1 MNAGLIVF
9 LLLVVLSFLGVP
21 IFLAIAIATMV
32 ALTSAGFPMETIVQ
46 KTFLGLNSSSL
57 LAIPLFIFAGNAM
70 SYGITQRLLNVA
82 DAFLGRV
89 RGSLG
94 AVTIVAS
101 GLFGAISGSG
111 VATVSA
117 IGGMTIPA
125 MIDSGYDKNYAAA
138 CASSASLL
146 GPLVPPSITLI
157 VYASLTEVSVQ
168 KLFLATAL
176 PAIVLLVAFLAYAL
190 YYGKKHDLPTQPKKS
205 GKEIASTLKESLLA
219 LLMPVIV
226 LGSIFSGICTV
237 TEAAAIS
244 AVYAVLVNM
253 VAYREMN
260 WKVLKDVLYE
270 SAISV
275 ASIMIMV
282 GMSKASAYVVI
293 ASQLP
298 QLFMNFVTSITSNV
312 VVVLIIINII
322 LLILGCMMDGTAIV
336 VMMVPLMLSL
346 VTAMNINL
354 IHFGIVVALNIYIG
368 MITPPVG
375 ITLLVGTKIAKT
387 GVGSVFRSCLPFMMI
402 SLILLLIVTYVPSFS
417 LLLPN
422 LLG

>member
-1 MNAGLIVF
+1 MNAGLMVF
-9 LLLVVLSFLGVP
+9 VLLVILSLLGLP
-21 IFLAIAIATMV
+21 LFLAIGVATMA
-32 ALTSAGFPMETIVQ
+32 ALSSAGFPMETIVQ

-57 LAIPLFIFAGNAM
+57 LAIPLFILAGNIM
-70 SYGITQRLLNVA
+70 SHGITQRLLDVA
-82 DAFLGRV
+82 DAFLGQV
-89 RGSLG
+89 KGSLG

-125 MIDSGYDKNYAAA
+125 MQKSGYDKNYAAA

-168 KLFLATAL
+168 KLFMATAL
-176 PAIVLLVAFLAYAL
+176 PAVVLLIAFLAYAL
-190 YYGKKHDLPTQPKKS
+190 YYGKKHDLPTQSKKS
-205 GKEIASTLKESLLA
+205 TREVFLTLRRSIWA
-219 LLMPVIV
+219 LLMPVLV
-226 LGSIFSGICTV
+226 LGTIFTGICTV
-237 TEAAAIS
+237 TEAAALS
-244 AVYAVLVNM
+244 AVYAMVVNM
-253 VAYREMN
+253 LIYREM
-260 WKVLKDVLYE
+260 KLHDLMDVLYD
-270 SAISV
+270 SAVSV
-275 ASIMIMV
+275 AAIMIMV
-282 GMSKASAYVVI
+282 GLSKASAYVVI

-298 QLFMNFVTSITSNV
+298 QLFMEFVTGVTSSPI
-312 VVVLIIINII
+312 VVLLIINII

-336 VMMVPLMLSL
+336 VMMVPLMLNL
-346 VTAMNINL
+346 VTAMNIDL

-387 GVGSVFRSCLPFMMI
+387 GVGDCFKSCLPFMAI
-402 SLILLLIVTYVPSFS
+402 SLILLVIVTYIPDFS
-417 LLLPN
+417 LWIPTLLS
-422 LLG
+422 

>member
-1 MNAGLIVF
+1 MNAGLMVF
-9 LLLVVLSFLGVP
+9 VLLVILSFLGLP
-21 IFLAIAIATMV
+21 LFLAIGVATMA
-32 ALTSAGFPMETIVQ
+32 ALASAGFPMETIVQ

-57 LAIPLFIFAGNAM
+57 LAIPLFILAGNIM
-70 SYGITQRLLNVA
+70 SHGITQRLLDVA
-82 DAFLGRV
+82 DAFFGRV
-89 RGSLG
+89 KGSLG

-125 MIDSGYDKNYAAA
+125 MKRSGYDTNYAAA

-168 KLFLATAL
+168 KLFMATAL
-176 PAIVLLVAFLAYAL
+176 PAVVLLVAFLVYAL

-205 GKEIASTLKESLLA
+205 AREILLTLKRSIWA
-219 LLMPVIV
+219 LLMPVLV
-226 LGSIFSGICTV
+226 LGTIFTGICTV
-237 TEAAAIS
+237 TEAAAVS
-244 AVYAVLVNM
+244 AVYALVVNM
-253 VAYREMN
+253 LIYREM
-260 WKVLKDVLYE
+260 KPRDLAEVLYE
-270 SAISV
+270 SAVSV
-275 ASIMIMV
+275 AAIMIMV
-282 GMSKASAYVVI
+282 GLSKASAYVVI

-298 QLFMNFVTSITSNV
+298 QLFMEFVTGVTSSHI
-312 VVVLIIINII
+312 VVLLIINII

-336 VMMVPLMLSL
+336 VMMVPLMLNL
-346 VTAMNINL
+346 VTAMNIDL

-387 GVGSVFRSCLPFMMI
+387 GVGDCFKSCLPFMAI
-402 SLILLLIVTYVPSFS
+402 SLILLVIVTYIPDFS
-417 LLLPN
+417 LWLPAI
-422 LLG
+422 LG